1 MTDELNR
8 VVSEANQLLDCAG
21 LEIGDGSILHT
32 FEGFYSLSN
41 SMRSHVITRSV

>member
-8 VVSEANQLLDCAG
+8 VVSEANQLLDCVG

-32 FEGFYSLSN
+32 LKVSILFL
-41 SMRSHVITRSV
+41 TL